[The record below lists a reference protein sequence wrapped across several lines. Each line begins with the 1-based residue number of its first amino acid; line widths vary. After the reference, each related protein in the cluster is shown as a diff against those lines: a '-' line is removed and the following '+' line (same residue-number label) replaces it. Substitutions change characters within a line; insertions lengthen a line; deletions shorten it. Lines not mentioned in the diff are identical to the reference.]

1 MISIVIP
8 VYKVEK
14 YLPRCLDSII
24 AQTYTD
30 WECILVDDK
39 SPDNSGKICDA
50 YAEKDRRFVVLH
62 KENSGA
68 NLSREAGFKI
78 VHGEYI
84 IFLDSDDCHEKNML
98 EKLHT
103 AICEN
108 EADMAICSW
117 SSNMSDKS
125 TNHYLPTDEHFIK
138 NEDIVE
144 KYLIPSVWSLPGQ
157 DGYPSFWCLRLIKK
171 CCIPEDCFVSERNAL
186 PEDLI
191 SQIHIALRVKRIAIV
206 NEPLYHYWLT
216 PNSLTNTIVNSGL
229 EKRIECYR
237 QIKKLLEE
245 NNLWIDST
253 RERMDYFLVCA
264 IHFAVTNACR
274 MDSYSSA
281 KKIFNDIT
289 KDSLLSD
296 IISSYDFSKC
306 GLQKKMIKQSLSL
319 RLFYPL
325 YKYMRWRIRKYNS
338 N

>member
-39 SPDNSGKICDA
+39 SPDSSGEICDA

-68 NLSREAGFKI
+68 NLSRKAGFNI
-78 VHGEYI
+78 ARGEYI
-84 IFLDSDDCHEKNML
+84 IFWDSDDYHEKNML
-98 EKLHT
+98 EKLYT

-117 SSNMSDKS
+117 SSDTSDKS
-125 TNHYLPTDEHFIK
+125 INHYLPTNDQFIK

-144 KYLIPSVWSLPGQ
+144 KYLIPSIWSLPGQ
-157 DGYPSFWCLRLIKK
+157 DGYPSFWCVRLIKK
-171 CCIPEDCFVSERNAL
+171 CCIPEACFVSERKAL

-191 SQIHIALRVKRIAIV
+191 SQIHIALRVRRVAIV
-206 NEPLYHYWLT
+206 NEPLYHYWFN
-216 PNSLTNTIVNSGL
+216 PESLTNHFVNSGL

-237 QIKKLLEE
+237 QIKNLLEE
-245 NNLWIDST
+245 NNLWVDSI
-253 RERMDYFLVCA
+253 RERMDYFLVCI
-264 IHFAVTNACR
+264 IHFAIANACR
-274 MDSYSSA
+274 IDSYSNA
-281 KKIFNDIT
+281 KKVFNDIT
-289 KDSLLSD
+289 KERLLSD

-306 GLQKKMIKQSLSL
+306 GLQKKLLKLSFSL

-325 YKYMRWRIRKYNS
+325 YRYIRWRIRKCN
-338 N
+338 NN